1 MRRRLGIAVALV
13 LALSACSGNSD
24 TDTDTVAHTPDPVRV
39 VVIGSVP
46 TDEPERSKPCPGCTA
61 FWTQF
66 ARHVGS
72 ELRTETTL
80 DAVSV
85 GSVQEALKAVS
96 GPGADADKVAAG
108 DVVVVTVGALQALPD
123 PETGIG
129 CKAWFLEAKGPCLAE
144 GVKTYG
150 KIYDELYATI
160 KALRGDEPTVYVQ
173 TTSTNSNISPPSEV
187 PDGLLSLYV
196 KDGREAEA
204 KAWAV
209 AAYDRWSAMQTEHAK
224 AAGFQVVDTYHAA
237 NGPDGT
243 RDLVPELNEDGRLN
257 AAGHDLFASLLAGV
271 DLSAISDR

>member
-1 MRRRLGIAVALV
+1 MRRRLVFAVALV
-13 LALSACSGNSD
+13 LALSACGATAD
-24 TDTDTVAHTPDPVRV
+24 TQKATPDPVRV
-39 VVIGSVP
+39 VVVGTVP
-46 TDEPERSKPCPGCTA
+46 KAEPERSEPCPGCDA
-61 FWTQF
+61 YWAQF
-66 ARHVGS
+66 ADHVGS
-72 ELRTETTL
+72 QLGTETAF

-96 GPGADADKVAAG
+96 GPGADADKVAAA
-108 DVVVVTVGALQALPD
+108 DVVVVSVGALQALPD

-150 KIYDELYATI
+150 KIYDELYAAI

-173 TTSTNSNISPPSEV
+173 TTSTNGNISPPSER
-187 PDGLLSLYV
+187 PDGLLSLYT

-209 AAYDRWSAMQTEHAK
+209 AAYDRWSAMQTERAK

-243 RDLVPELNEDGRLN
+243 RDLVPELNLEDGRLN
-257 AAGHDLFASLLAGV
+257 AAGHDLFAALLAKV

>member
-1 MRRRLGIAVALV
+1 MAVGALARGFDIAHAVISHSRRCRARRTYRCVTAVGPDGCNISAGRVSAMRRRLGIAVALV

-150 KIYDELYATI
+150 KI
-160 KALRGDEPTVYVQ
+160 
-173 TTSTNSNISPPSEV
+173 
-187 PDGLLSLYV
+187 
-196 KDGREAEA
+196 
-204 KAWAV
+204 
-209 AAYDRWSAMQTEHAK
+209 
-224 AAGFQVVDTYHAA
+224 
-237 NGPDGT
+237 
-243 RDLVPELNEDGRLN
+243 
-257 AAGHDLFASLLAGV
+257 
-271 DLSAISDR
+271 

>member
-13 LALSACSGNSD
+13 LALSACGGNAD
-24 TDTDTVAHTPDPVRV
+24 TENDTSDPVRV
-39 VVIGSVP
+39 VVIGGLP
-46 TDEPERSKPCPGCTA
+46 TAEPELSEPCPGCDP
-61 FWTQF
+61 FWAQF
-66 ARHVGS
+66 ADHVGS
-72 ELRTETTL
+72 EVGTETAF

-85 GSVQEALKAVS
+85 GSVQEALKTLS
-96 GPGADADKVAAG
+96 GPGVDADKVAAA
-108 DVVVVTVGALQALPD
+108 DVVLVSTGANQALPD
-123 PETGIG
+123 PGTGIG
-129 CKAWFLEAKGPCLAE
+129 CKEWFLDAQGPCLAE

-150 KIYDELYATI
+150 KIYDELYASI

-173 TTSTNSNISPPSEV
+173 ATSTNNNISPPTDV
-187 PDGLLSLYV
+187 PDGLLSLYT
-196 KDGREAEA
+196 KEGREAEA

-209 AAYDRWSAMQTEHAK
+209 AAYDRWSAMQTERAT

-243 RDLVPELNEDGRLN
+243 RDLVPELNEDGILN